1 MDQEGENSAAD
12 PRTWNRNRNDMT
24 FFGDYDEDDDEDDEE
39 EEEDD
44 RNMDL
49 LIGFVENVFKKISK
63 RARKAVRS
71 VLPINIPTKLVLICI
86 SQVINLIQFVGFS
99 WFLLQ
104 LSSYY

>member
-1 MDQEGENSAAD
+1 MDQEGENPAAD
-12 PRTWNRNRNDMT
+12 PRIWNWNRNDMT
-24 FFGDYDEDDDEDDEE
+24 FFGDYDEDDDEDDDE

-44 RNMDL
+44 KSMDL
-49 LIGFVENVFKKISK
+49 LIRFVENVSKKISK

-104 LSSYY
+104 LSSGY